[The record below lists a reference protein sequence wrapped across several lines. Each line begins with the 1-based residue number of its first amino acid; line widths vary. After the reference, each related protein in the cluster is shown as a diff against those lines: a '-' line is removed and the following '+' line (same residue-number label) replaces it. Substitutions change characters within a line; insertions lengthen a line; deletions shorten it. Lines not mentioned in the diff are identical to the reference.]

1 MPYPDPTQAPGHPA
15 EPDRATVLLVRA
27 SEGDAEAARDL
38 LPLVYDQLRRAAQKQ
53 MDTERAGHTLSAT
66 ALVHEAF
73 VKIAGPRQIP
83 WTGRAHFYAA
93 AAQAMRQILI
103 DHARRHKARGGPK
116 RALGEIADA
125 AALVGADPEQI
136 RAVDD
141 AIARLEREDPEAAA
155 VVRLRFYAGLTVD
168 QAADA
173 LGMSPRS
180 AGRLWAYAR
189 AVLYRRLT
197 EDDTPE

>member
-1 MPYPDPTQAPGHPA
+1 
-15 EPDRATVLLVRA
+15 
-27 SEGDAEAARDL
+27 
-38 LPLVYDQLRRAAQKQ
+38 
-53 MDTERAGHTLSAT
+53 MDNEREGHTLSAT

-73 VKIAGPRQIP
+73 LKIAGPRRVP
-83 WTGRAHFYAA
+83 WTGRAHFYSAA
-93 AAQAMRQILI
+93 SEAMRQILI
-103 DHARRHKARGGPK
+103 DHARKHRVRGGPK
-116 RALGEIADA
+116 RRLTELGDATALI
-125 AALVGADPEQI
+125 GADPQQI

-173 LGMSPRS
+173 LGISPRS

>member
-1 MPYPDPTQAPGHPA
+1 VPA
-15 EPDRATVLLVRA
+15 DTDHATNLLVRA

-53 MDTERAGHTLSAT
+53 MDNEREGHTLSAT

-73 VKIAGPRQIP
+73 LKIAGPRRVP
-83 WTGRAHFYAA
+83 WTGRAHFYSAA
-93 AAQAMRQILI
+93 AEAMRQILI
-103 DHARRHKARGGPK
+103 DHARKHRVRGGPK
-116 RALGEIADA
+116 RRLTELGDATALI
-125 AALVGADPEQI
+125 GADPQQI

-173 LGMSPRS
+173 LGISPRS